1 MASIINASSTGS
13 GGIVQTADASGILQ
27 LQANG
32 TVALTVNSNA
42 SLTASNT
49 GSGITFA
56 SSAGSGIRVYGA
68 AGTNQWDIYGNG
80 ANLRFSDNTGGGRI
94 VIDGTASVG
103 TTFGVGG
110 ATPAASG
117 SGVTFPATQSAS
129 SDANTLDDYEEGTWT
144 PTIGTASGTVTLGTT
159 GMRYTKVGNIV
170 TISGYLTVSSVSAP
184 SGLTYISGFPF
195 VPYSYPGNGSN
206 FPYTFYNGAS
216 TVSAGYFP
224 WGYTSAGNNGAY
236 LRLSQGG
243 SGLTEMGAFF
253 KASMELWIN
262 CTYQV
267 A

>member
-49 GSGITFA
+49 GSGMTFA

-117 SGVTFPATQSAS
+117 AGVTFPATQSAS
-129 SDANTLDDYEEGTWT
+129 SNANTLDDYEEGTWT
-144 PTIGTASGTVTLGTT
+144 PAITFGGGSTGQGYLTQSG
-159 GMRYTKVGNIV
+159 RYTKIGNIV
-170 TISGYLTVSSVSAP
+170 EVEATITFNNKGSSTGQAVIANLPFNATGSP
-184 SGLTYISGFPF
+184 YGL
-195 VPYSYPGNGSN
+195 GNVA
-206 FPYTFYNGAS
+206 FDQGA
-216 TVSAGYFP
+216 TNLPTNAGYYY
-224 WGYTSAGNNGAY
+224 GIAATSVAY
-236 LRLSQGG
+236 LRYNPT
-243 SGLTEMGAFF
+243 SGNYSAIDNTQFGNSTSVYFCCVY
-253 KASMELWIN
+253 KAD
-262 CTYQV
+262 
-267 A
+267 